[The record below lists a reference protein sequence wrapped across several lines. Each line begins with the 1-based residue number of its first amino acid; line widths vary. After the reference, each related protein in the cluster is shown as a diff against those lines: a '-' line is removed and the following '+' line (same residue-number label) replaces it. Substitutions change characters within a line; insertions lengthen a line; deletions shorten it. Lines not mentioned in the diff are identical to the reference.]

1 MTPQQLH
8 GIALVRKRIDEIDN
22 TVLDLLKERLDCART
37 IGKLKDESKRAKWDP
52 QRELEIYERLR
63 KNNADVFPP
72 AALYSIFHETTQ
84 IGRASCRERV

>member
-37 IGKLKDESKRAKWDP
+37 IGKLKDENKRAKWDP
-52 QRELEIYERLR
+52 QRKLKISHFRL
-63 KNNADVFPP
+63 
-72 AALYSIFHETTQ
+72 
-84 IGRASCRERV
+84 G

>member
-37 IGKLKDESKRAKWDP
+37 IGKT
-52 QRELEIYERLR
+52 ER
-63 KNNADVFPP
+63 
-72 AALYSIFHETTQ
+72 
-84 IGRASCRERV
+84 

>member
-52 QRELEIYERLR
+52 QRELEIYEQLH
-63 KNNADVFPP
+63 KNNADV
-72 AALYSIFHETTQ
+72 SSK